1 MEMAAAEAT
10 FGIGP
15 DGGAPAGEFNFL
27 PMEKVRF
34 GPGSL
39 VDLAAEVDRLGAKRV
54 LLITGTTLATKTDL
68 VTKVGDVLG
77 DRLAGVF
84 SDTRQHV
91 PRGTVVAAAAAAR
104 EADADCLVSFGGG
117 SPIDTTKLV
126 ALLLAAGVDTEAG
139 MDPLHFREVHGQVEI
154 PDPPEITVPHI
165 AISTTLSAGEFT
177 LWGGSTDT
185 ERGVKDAYGAPGMT
199 PRVVILDP
207 ELARATPATLWGS
220 TGLKALD
227 HAVETVNSS
236 KPQPFA
242 DALALRAIEMLTKT
256 LVKGTADPEDLTSRG
271 VSQLGAWMSIM
282 SLPSVAAG
290 LSHALGHQLGAHCD
304 VPHGVTSCI
313 FLPLVMDFNRPATAA
328 RQRMIAEAMGIDVA
342 GMDDDAAAA
351 AATDHLRGIVAEL
364 GVETRL
370 REWGVTEDDLK
381 AIAADSAEDFMS
393 LTNPRKIESE
403 DEILEI
409 LRSAY

>member
-1 MEMAAAEAT
+1 MTAADA
-10 FGIGP
+10 FGIAP
-15 DGGAPAGEFNFL
+15 DGSAPAGEFAFL

-39 VDLAAEVDRLGAKRV
+39 AGLAAEVDRLGAKRV
-54 LLITGTTLATKTDL
+54 LVITGTTLATKTDL
-68 VTKVGDVLG
+68 VTQVGDALG
-77 DRLAGVF
+77 SRLAGVF

-91 PRGTVVAAAAAAR
+91 PRPTVIAAAAAAR
-104 EADADCLVSFGGG
+104 EAGADCLVSFGGG

-126 ALLLAAGVDTEAG
+126 ALLLAAGVEDEAG
-139 MDPLHFREVHGQVEI
+139 MDALHFREVDGEVEI
-154 PDPPEITVPHI
+154 PDLPEVTVPHI

-177 LWGGSTDT
+177 LWGGSTDPA
-185 ERGVKDAYGAPGMT
+185 RGVKDAYGAPGMT

-227 HAVETVNSS
+227 HAVETVSS
-236 KPQPFA
+236 STPQPFA
-242 DALALRAIEMLTKT
+242 DALALRSIEMLTRT
-256 LVKGTADPEDLTSRG
+256 LVPGTADPDDLVSRG
-271 VSQLGAWMSIM
+271 TSQVGAWMSIM
-282 SLPSVAAG
+282 SLPNVAAG

-313 FLPLVMDFNRPATAA
+313 VLPQVMDFNRPAVGP
-328 RQRMIAEAMGIDVA
+328 RQRLIAEAMGIDVA
-342 GMDDDAAAA
+342 GLDDEAAGA
-351 AATDHLRGIVAEL
+351 AATDRLREIVAEL

-370 REWGVTEDDLK
+370 REWGVTEEDLK
-381 AIAADSAEDFMS
+381 AIAHDSAEDFMA

-403 DEILEI
+403 DEVLEI
-409 LRSAY
+409 LRSVY

>member
-1 MEMAAAEAT
+1 MTAAAT
-10 FGIGP
+10 FGIAP
-15 DGGAPAGEFNFL
+15 DGGAPAGEFAFL

-39 VDLAAEVDRLGAKRV
+39 AGLAAEVDRLGAKRV
-54 LLITGTTLATKTDL
+54 LVITGTTLATKTDL
-68 VTKVGDVLG
+68 VAQVGEALG
-77 DRLAGVF
+77 PRLAGVF

-91 PRGTVVAAAAAAR
+91 PRPTVIAAAAAAR
-104 EADADCLVSFGGG
+104 EAGADCLVSFGGG

-126 ALLLAAGVDTEAG
+126 ALLLAAGVEEEAG
-139 MDPLHFREVHGQVEI
+139 MDALHFREVDGEVEI
-154 PDPPEITVPHI
+154 PDLPEVTVPHI

-177 LWGGSTDT
+177 LWGGSTDPA
-185 ERGVKDAYGAPGMT
+185 RGVKDAYGAPGMT

-227 HAVETVNSS
+227 HAVETVSS
-236 KPQPFA
+236 STPQPFA
-242 DALALRAIEMLTKT
+242 DALALRSIEMLTRT
-256 LVKGTADPEDLTSRG
+256 LVPGTADPDDLVSRG
-271 VSQLGAWMSIM
+271 TSQVGAWMSIM
-282 SLPSVAAG
+282 SLPNVAAG

-313 FLPLVMDFNRPATAA
+313 VLPQVMDFNRPAVGP
-328 RQRMIAEAMGIDVA
+328 RQRLIAEAMGIDVSGLDDEAA
-342 GMDDDAAAA
+342 GA
-351 AATDHLRGIVAEL
+351 AATARLREIVAEL

-370 REWGVTEDDLK
+370 REWGVTEEDLK
-381 AIAADSAEDFMS
+381 AIAHDSAEDFMA

-403 DEILEI
+403 DEVLAI
-409 LRSAY
+409 LRSVY

>member
-1 MEMAAAEAT
+1 MAAART
-10 FGIGP
+10 FGVGP
-15 DGGAPAGEFNFL
+15 DGGAPVGEFGFL

-54 LLITGTTLATKTDL
+54 LLVTGTTLATKTDL
-68 VTKVGDVLG
+68 VEKVSDVLG
-77 DRLAGVF
+77 PRLAGVF

-91 PRGTVVAAAAAAR
+91 PRSTVVAAAAAAR
-104 EADADCLVSFGGG
+104 EAGADCLVSFGGG
-117 SPIDTTKLV
+117 SPIDTTKLA
-126 ALLLAAGVDTEAG
+126 ALLLAAGVADEAG
-139 MDPLHFREVHGQVEI
+139 MDALHFREVDGEVEV
-154 PDPPEITVPHI
+154 PDLPDVTVPHI

-185 ERGVKDAYGAPGMT
+185 ARGVKDAYGAPGMT
-199 PRVVILDP
+199 PRTVILDP
-207 ELARATPATLWGS
+207 ELARATPPTLWGS

-227 HAVETVNSS
+227 HAVETVSSS

-256 LVKGTADPEDLTSRG
+256 LVPGTNDPDDLVSRG
-271 VSQLGAWMSIM
+271 VSQVGAWMSIM
-282 SLPSVAAG
+282 SLPNVPAG

-313 FLPLVMDFNRPATAA
+313 ILPRVMDFNRPAVGP
-328 RQRMIAEAMGIDVA
+328 RLRLIAEAMGIDVA
-342 GMDDDAAAA
+342 GMDDEAAGAAAA
-351 AATDHLRGIVAEL
+351 DRLREIVADL

-370 REWGVTEDDLK
+370 REWGVTDDDLK
-381 AIAADSAEDFMS
+381 AIAHDSTEDFMA
-393 LTNPRKIESE
+393 LTNPRKVESA